1 MCCTV
6 VTLVPQKLFEF
17 RYFMV
22 PYMILQ
28 IFDPR
33 QKDETKSKIIF
44 QIFYNITIT
53 AATLYI
59 FKTKGSF
66 CKILLFSYI
75 YIIFQKYFG
84 MILKKYK
91 ECFGDFR
98 KSS

>member
-1 MCCTV
+1 
-6 VTLVPQKLFEF
+6 
-17 RYFMV
+17 MV

-75 YIIFQKYFG
+75 YIIFRN
-84 MILKKYK
+84 IL
-91 ECFGDFR
+91 G
-98 KSS
+98 